1 VTEYCDNLFLDTYD
15 SGRDNVLWRFDV
27 EAFSGAGSESI
38 ESGIVEARSAG
49 DAAAAA
55 AVGEFIDI
63 VAVAVIPP
71 RCFGPMPPERIQR
84 CCL

>member
-1 VTEYCDNLFLDTYD
+1 MTEYCDSLFLDAYD

-49 DAAAAA
+49 DAAA
-55 AVGEFIDI
+55 VGESIDI

-71 RCFGPMPPERIQR
+71 RCFSPMPPERIQR